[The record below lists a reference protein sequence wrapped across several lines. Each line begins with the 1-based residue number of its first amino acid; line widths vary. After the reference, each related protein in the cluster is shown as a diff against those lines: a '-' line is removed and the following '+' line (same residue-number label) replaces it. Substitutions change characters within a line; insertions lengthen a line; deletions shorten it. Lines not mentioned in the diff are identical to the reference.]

1 MYILAVLKHFPLGF
15 SNMNNYNEYV
25 FNAVLHHD
33 TTIPT
38 DTPIQALAATDG
50 TWEIDKTY
58 EELDVLYIKGILL
71 KLRWQL
77 NEEDHLVPLTRKY
90 TSNDISYFEFTEVT
104 AQPTEDS
111 TILVYHRFA
120 IGSDESLTYSTGTV
134 SGGDSTSVIEYV
146 NERLDNYD
154 TFSVTIGN
162 RKYRAEK
169 INNQLWLAT
178 NLDYQFPGLDVAP
191 TDVPTAAA
199 AWYYNN
205 NEQMYGLSGSRKCG
219 LLYNWHAV
227 KYLED
232 NADTLL
238 PSGWHVATNDE
249 WTALVALMGSNDA
262 GRQVKSLDKSAN
274 GVWPVNWG
282 GTDQHALA
290 IHPGGMRNSDGNFM
304 EEGIGAHIWTSTEV
318 LETTAYHRMLRNQSA
333 NLFTAA
339 YDKSYGMSVRL
350 VLDLNPDGSIPEGS
364 GVTQA
369 FATKEY
375 VDAML
380 GNIESLLASL

>member
-1 MYILAVLKHFPLGF
+1 M
-15 SNMNNYNEYV
+15 SNYNEYI
-25 FNAVLHHD
+25 FNVVHHHNS
-33 TTIPT
+33 TTPM
-38 DTPIQALAATDG
+38 DTPIQARNASDG

-58 EELDVLYIKGILL
+58 AELDALYFKGILL

-90 TSNDISYFEFTEVT
+90 ATNDISYFEFTEVT

-120 IGSDESLTYSTGTV
+120 IGSDDSLTYSTGTV
-134 SGGDSTSVIEYV
+134 SGEGDSTSVIDYV

-154 TFSVTIGN
+154 TFSVTIGS

-169 INNQLWLAT
+169 INNQLWLAS
-178 NLDYQFPGLDVAP
+178 NLDYQFQGITMAP
-191 TDVPTAAA
+191 DGVPTAPA

-219 LLYNWHAV
+219 LLYNWNAV

-232 NADTLL
+232 NATTLL
-238 PSGWHVATNDE
+238 PSGWHVPTNDE
-249 WTALVALMGSNDA
+249 WTTLVALMGSNDA

-282 GTDQHALA
+282 GIDKHLLA

-304 EEGIGAHIWTSTEV
+304 EEGVGAHIWTSTEV
-318 LETTAYHRMLRNQSA
+318 LESTAYHRMLRNQSA
-333 NLFTAA
+333 NFLTAA
-339 YDKSYGMSVRL
+339 YDKSYGMSIRL
-350 VLDLNPDGSIPEGS
+350 VLDLNPDGSIPDGS

-375 VDAML
+375 VDTML
-380 GNIESLLASL
+380 GNVETLLASL